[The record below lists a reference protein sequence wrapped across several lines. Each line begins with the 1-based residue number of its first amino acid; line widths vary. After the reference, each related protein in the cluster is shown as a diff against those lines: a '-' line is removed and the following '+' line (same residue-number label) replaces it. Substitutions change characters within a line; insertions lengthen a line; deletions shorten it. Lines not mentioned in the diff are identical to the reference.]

1 MRKPA
6 IMGYT
11 IGPPYPDTRNWDP
24 DKGFTHV
31 LPGDVKVRLLI
42 AASVTLASLIQ
53 LSAAE
58 SLAVGGS
65 TTVKPIVERA
75 AKVLKATLPDLTI
88 TVAGGGSGAAVKGL
102 LEGKIQVGALSRDL
116 KDAEKASL
124 PDAIV
129 TPIALDGLAM
139 VVNPATG
146 VSALT
151 KQQVIDL
158 YLGKVTNWK
167 AIGGADLPV
176 TLITVSEANGTHDLF
191 LSSFKLKDQAATGG
205 VVHAVEKTDAFGT
218 ATAEVANTIQE
229 AVLSVQKNP
238 GAIVSL
244 SIGTTHNAIKKG
256 LSLKAVDL
264 DGVTPNSE
272 AVLSGKYP
280 YRRSLILVTKG
291 APSAGAKSLCDWLIG
306 ADGQKLIAEL
316 EFIPLAGK

>member
-1 MRKPA
+1 M
-6 IMGYT
+6 
-11 IGPPYPDTRNWDP
+11 
-24 DKGFTHV
+24 
-31 LPGDVKVRLLI
+31 VRLLL

-58 SLAVGGS
+58 SLAAGGS

-75 AKVLKATLPDLTI
+75 AKALKAAQPDLAI

-102 LEGKIQVGALSRDL
+102 LDGKLQVGALSRDL
-116 KDAEKASL
+116 KEAEKTSL
-124 PDAIV
+124 PDVVV

-167 AIGGADLPV
+167 AIGGADVPV

-191 LSSFKLKDQAATGG
+191 LSSFKLKNQAATAG

-218 ATAEVANTIQE
+218 AIAEVANTIQE

-256 LSLKAVDL
+256 LSLKVVDL
-264 DGVTPNSE
+264 DGVTPNTDT
-272 AVLSGKYP
+272 VLSGAYP
-280 YRRSLILVTKG
+280 YRRSLILATKG
-291 APSAGAKSLCDWLIG
+291 APTPGAKILLDWLTST
-306 ADGQKLIAEL
+306 DGQKLVAEL
-316 EFIPLAGK
+316 EFIPLVGK